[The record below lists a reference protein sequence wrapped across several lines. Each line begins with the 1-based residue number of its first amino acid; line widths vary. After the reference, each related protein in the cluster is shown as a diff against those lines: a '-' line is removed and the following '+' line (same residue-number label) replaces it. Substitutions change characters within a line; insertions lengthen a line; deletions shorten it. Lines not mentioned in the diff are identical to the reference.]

1 MARPG
6 LRLRHLFFQGPHRP
20 AAGMEFGAGL
30 NVLYGASEVGKSFTI
45 DAIDFMLGGKPPLRD
60 LPERVG
66 YDRIY
71 LGVETLAGEEFTLSR
86 RVEGGAFLAFEGLH
100 QNEPPQGTAQ
110 VELADQHNE
119 RNDTNLSAYLLKRCA
134 LDGKRVRRNKYGE
147 TNSLSFRNLARLL
160 VVDETEI
167 IARRSPLSDGN
178 PTADTPNFATF
189 KLLLTGVDDS
199 ALIVAEKPRGPE
211 EQSREAQI
219 DLLDQMIDGYRK
231 RLKVLTKDP
240 RDLSSQLERLDAT
253 LSQREQQLALSEA
266 AYRDVSKERARL
278 RKKLEEGTARR
289 AEIGSLV
296 ERFTLLDQ
304 HYVSDMSRLRGIEEG
319 GTLFQVMGETRCP
332 LCGAEAAHH
341 QKDSD
346 CDGNVDAVVA
356 AARAE
361 IAKIE
366 LLRLELAETVKT
378 LRTEAAGFD
387 RRLPKLEDELRRV
400 VIGMEQL
407 VTPKL
412 TQLRTGYAELAN
424 KRGEVREALAVQ
436 QSINDADAR
445 RTAIENSSDQTKDA
459 SVSDGDL
466 SAAVADKFAQEVEA
480 VLKAWH
486 FPDAERVHFDA
497 KTRDVIIGGKP
508 RTARGKGLRA
518 VTHAAFTI
526 GLLEYCKN
534 NDTPHPSF
542 VILDTPLRAYREP
555 EGTEDDL
562 RGTDLDVKFY
572 DYLAV
577 VATNR
582 QVIIVENTDPP
593 AHITALPLVTMF
605 SGNPHSGRH
614 GFFPPLRE
622 PSAVS
627 SGQSTSE
634 DSASPTD
641 SGGGKQSA
649 E

>member
-1 MARPG
+1 MAHPG
-6 LRLRHLFFQGPHRP
+6 LRLRHLVFQGPRRP
-20 AAGMEFGAGL
+20 AAGLEFGSGL

-71 LGVETLAGEEFTLSR
+71 LGVETLAGEQFTLSR
-86 RVEGGAFLAFEGLH
+86 SVEGGAFLAFEGLH
-100 QNEPPQGTAQ
+100 QNEPPEGTAK

-119 RNDTNLSAYLLKRCA
+119 KNETNLSVYLLKRCA

-178 PTADTPNFATF
+178 PTADTPNFSTF

-199 ALIVAEKPRGPE
+199 ALIVAAKPKGPE
-211 EQSREAQI
+211 EQSREAQL

-240 RDLSSQLERLDAT
+240 SDLSGQLERLDAT

-266 AYRDVSKERARL
+266 TYRDVSKERATL
-278 RKKLEEGTARR
+278 RKKVEESRARR
-289 AEIGSLV
+289 AEISSLV
-296 ERFTLLDQ
+296 ERFTLLDE
-304 HYVSDMSRLRGIEEG
+304 HYVSDLSRLRGIEEG
-319 GTLFQVMGETRCP
+319 GTLFQVMGQTRCP

-341 QKDSD
+341 QKDAD
-346 CDGNVDAVVA
+346 CDGNVEAVVG

-366 LLRLELAETVKT
+366 LLRLELADTVKT
-378 LRTEAAGFD
+378 LETEGDGFD
-387 RRLPKLEDELRRV
+387 RRLPKLEANLRRV
-400 VIGMEQL
+400 AEGIEQL

-412 TQLRTGYAELAN
+412 TQLRTAYAELAD
-424 KRGEVREALAVQ
+424 KRGEVREALSIQ
-436 QSINDADAR
+436 RSINDADAR
-445 RTAIENSSDQTKDA
+445 RTAIENNSDQAKDA

-497 KTRDVIIGGKP
+497 KARDVVIGGKP

-518 VTHAAFTI
+518 ITHAAFTI
-526 GLLEYCKN
+526 GLLEFCKT

-562 RGTDLDVKFY
+562 RGTDLDVRFY
-572 DYLAV
+572 DY
-577 VATNR
+577 VAALPR
-582 QVIIVENTDPP
+582 DQQVIIIENTDPP
-593 AHITALPLVTMF
+593 AHIAALPQVTMF
-605 SGNPHSGRH
+605 SGNQHSGRY
-614 GFFPPLRE
+614 GFFPHLTMATVKHTGGE
-622 PSAVS
+622 TTGGS
-627 SGQSTSE
+627 
-634 DSASPTD
+634 SPTGND
-641 SGGGKQSA
+641 SDV

>member
-1 MARPG
+1 MAHPG

-71 LGVETLAGEEFTLSR
+71 LGVETLAGEQFTLSR
-86 RVEGGAFLAFEGLH
+86 SVEGGGFLAFEGLH
-100 QNEPPQGTAQ
+100 QNEPPEGTTK

-119 RNDTNLSAYLLKRCA
+119 KNDANLSMYLLKRCA
-134 LDGKRVRRNKYGE
+134 LEGKRVRRNKYGE

-199 ALIVAEKPRGPE
+199 ALIVTAKPRGPE

-240 RDLSSQLERLDAT
+240 SDLSSQLERLDTT

-266 AYRDVSKERARL
+266 SYRDVSKERAAL
-278 RKKLEEGTARR
+278 RKKLEESTARR
-289 AEIGSLV
+289 VEIGALV

-304 HYVSDMSRLRGIEEG
+304 HYVSDLSRLRGIEEG

-332 LCGAEAAHH
+332 LCGADTAHH
-341 QKDSD
+341 QKNSD
-346 CDGNVDAVVA
+346 CDGNVDAVVS

-366 LLRLELAETVKT
+366 LLRVELSETVKA
-378 LRTEAAGFD
+378 LRTEAAGLD
-387 RRLPKLEDELRRV
+387 RRLPKLEAELRRV
-400 VIGMEQL
+400 VIGIEQL

-436 QSINDADAR
+436 RSINDADAR
-445 RTAIENSSDQTKDA
+445 RTALENGNDQPKDG

-497 KTRDVIIGGKP
+497 KTRDVIISGKP
-508 RTARGKGLRA
+508 RAARGKGLRA
-518 VTHAAFTI
+518 ITHAAFTV
-526 GLLEYCKN
+526 GLLEFCKT

-562 RGTDLDVKFY
+562 RGTDVDVRFY
-572 DYLAV
+572 DYLA
-577 VATNR
+577 ALANNR
-582 QVIIVENTDPP
+582 QVIIIENSDPP
-593 AHITALPLVTMF
+593 GHITTSPQVTMF
-605 SGNPHSGRH
+605 SGNPHSGRY
-614 GFFPPLRE
+614 GFFPSLARPASESERNTL
-622 PSAVS
+622 
-627 SGQSTSE
+627 E
-634 DSASPTD
+634 DSTLPTD
-641 SGGGKQSA
+641 SGGGKQDA

>member
-30 NVLYGASEVGKSFTI
+30 NVLYGASEAGKSFTI

-71 LGVETLAGEEFTLSR
+71 LGVETLDGEQFTLSR
-86 RVEGGAFLAFEGLH
+86 SVEGGAFLAFEGLH
-100 QNEPPQGTAQ
+100 QNEPPEGTTR
-110 VELADQHNE
+110 VELAEQHSD
-119 RNDTNLSAYLLKRCA
+119 RNDTNLSVYLLKRCA
-134 LDGKRVRRNKYGE
+134 LDGRRVRRNKYGE

-178 PTADTPNFATF
+178 PTADTAHFATF

-199 ALIVAEKPRGPE
+199 AVIVSTKPRGPE

-231 RLKVLTKDP
+231 RLRLLTKDP
-240 RDLSSQLERLDAT
+240 GDLPSQLERLDTT
-253 LSQREQQLALSEA
+253 LSQREQQLASSEA
-266 AYRDVSKERARL
+266 VYRDVSKRRAGL
-278 RKKLEEGTARR
+278 RKRLEDAQARR
-289 AEIGSLV
+289 VEIGALV

-304 HYVSDMSRLRGIEEG
+304 HYVSDLSRLRGIEEG
-319 GTLFQVMGETRCP
+319 GTLFQMMGEANCP
-332 LCGAEAAHH
+332 LCGAEVAHH
-341 QKDSD
+341 RKDSD
-346 CDGNVDAVVA
+346 CDGNVDAVVG

-366 LLRLELAETVKT
+366 LLRVELSDTVT
-378 LRTEAAGFD
+378 ALRAEAAGFD
-387 RRLPKLEDELRRV
+387 RRLPTLEDELRLV
-400 VIGMEQL
+400 VAGLEQM

-424 KRGEVREALAVQ
+424 KRGQVREALAVK
-436 QSINDADAR
+436 QSIDDAIAR
-445 RTAIENSSDQTKDA
+445 RTAIENSLDETKDA

-466 SAAVADKFAQEVEA
+466 PAAVADQFAQQIEA
-480 VLKAWH
+480 VLTAWH
-486 FPDAERVHFDA
+486 FPDAQRVHFDA
-497 KTRDVIIGGKP
+497 KTRDVVISGKP

-518 VTHAAFTI
+518 ITHAAFTI
-526 GLLEYCKN
+526 GLLEFCKA

-555 EGTEDDL
+555 EGTDDDL

-572 DYLAV
+572 DYLA
-577 VATNR
+577 ALASDR
-582 QVIIVENTDPP
+582 QVIIIENTDPP
-593 AHITALPLVTMF
+593 AHITTAPQVTMF
-605 SGNPHSGRH
+605 SGNPHNGRY

-622 PSAVS
+622 PS
-627 SGQSTSE
+627 SGEPRDAGSE
-634 DSASPTD
+634 DS
-641 SGGGKQSA
+641 
-649 E
+649 EL